1 MRVYTVFSPPL
12 MAVWIYS
19 YLVSVIYQGA
29 YVTRVSK
36 DKTEV
41 FGLTGLEMAVRR
53 HSSAYI

>member
-1 MRVYTVFSPPL
+1 

-53 HSSAYI
+53 YSSAYI